1 MTSSYP
7 RSKAD
12 ELFDVIDE
20 AIRTS
25 RSGPQSASTSDL
37 HIEGNEPPWHRVDGS
52 MRRMNLPAA
61 DPDAIRA
68 FCETYLSKKE
78 YDRLGGLHGAADG
91 AIAHPA
97 LGSIRIHAF
106 RAENGLAL
114 ALRLLRDGV
123 PDLDTLGLPAI
134 VSTFSDFSTGLV
146 LFTGPT
152 GSGKTTALSALVERI
167 NSTYARNI
175 VTIEEPIEYRYAS
188 KLSLVR
194 QREIGRD
201 VGSYAEA
208 LRGVLRA
215 DPDVILIGELRDAEV
230 MSACLSASETGHL
243 VFSTLHTS
251 EAAETVQRIVGAFD
265 GARQEQARV
274 QLAQSLRAIVSLR
287 LLPDASG
294 FGRRSACE
302 VLLNS
307 SAIRSQLMAPEKTMQ
322 IRNTIETS
330 RSHGMQTLEMDL
342 SRMVAERLVTYEAA
356 VGASDYPDQIRLATG
371 LR

>member
-1 MTSSYP
+1 MTGGTA

-25 RSGPQSASTSDL
+25 RSGPQSANTSDL

-52 MRRMNLPAA
+52 MHRMNLPAT

-78 YDRLGGLHGAADG
+78 YDRLGGHHGAADG

-123 PDLDTLGLPAI
+123 PDLDALGLPAV
-134 VSTFSDFSTGLV
+134 VSTFADFATGLV

-152 GSGKTTALSALVERI
+152 GSGKTTALSALIERI

-175 VTIEEPIEYRYAS
+175 VTIEEPIEYRYTS
-188 KLSLVR
+188 KVSLVR

-230 MSACLSASETGHL
+230 MAACLAASETGHL

-265 GARQEQARV
+265 GTRQEQARV
-274 QLAQSLRAIVSLR
+274 QLAQCLRAIVSLR

-294 FGRRSACE
+294 HGRRSACE

-307 SAIRSQLMAPEKTMQ
+307 SAIRSQLMAPDKTMQ

-342 SRMVAERLVTYEAA
+342 SRMVAERLITYEAA
-356 VGASDYPDQIRLATG
+356 IGASDYPDQIRLATSF
-371 LR
+371 R

>member
-1 MTSSYP
+1 MTSVHV
-7 RSKAD
+7 RTKAD

-20 AIRTS
+20 AIRVS
-25 RSGPQSASTSDL
+25 RNGPHSASTSDL
-37 HIEGNEPPWHRVDGS
+37 HVEGNEPPWHRVDGS
-52 MRRMNLPAA
+52 MHRMNLPAV
-61 DPDAIRA
+61 DPDAVRA
-68 FCETYLSKKE
+68 FCETYLSKRE
-78 YDRLGGLHGAADG
+78 YDRLSGPQGAADG
-91 AIAHPA
+91 AIAHPG

-123 PDLDTLGLPAI
+123 PDLDALGLPPV
-134 VSTFSDFSTGLV
+134 VSTFADFATGLV

-152 GSGKTTALSALVERI
+152 GSGKTTALSALLEKI
-167 NSTYARNI
+167 NSTYSRNI
-175 VTIEEPIEYRYAS
+175 VTIEEPIEYRYTS
-188 KLSLVR
+188 KSSLVR

-201 VGSYAEA
+201 VASYAEA

-215 DPDVILIGELRDAEV
+215 DPDVILIGELRDPEV
-230 MSACLSASETGHL
+230 MAACLSASETGHL

-294 FGRRSACE
+294 RGRRSACE
-302 VLLNS
+302 ILLNS
-307 SAIRSQLMAPEKTMQ
+307 SAIRSQLMAPDKTMQ

-330 RSHGMQTLEMDL
+330 RNSGMHTLEMDL
-342 SRMVAERLVTYEAA
+342 SRMVAERLITYEAA
-356 VGASDYPDQIRLATG
+356 VGASDYPDQIRLATSI
-371 LR
+371 R